1 MILFLKEI
9 LNIFVFKYF
18 SRPNEGRV
26 LTTGWHRITLTQAAK
41 YSKETVLQALAN
53 SLNLRSIILEPIA
66 FKLQGPHYAFHVS
79 VFVAI
84 KWVIKVYLII
94 IINFLSEKNDFFWK

>member
-1 MILFLKEI
+1 
-9 LNIFVFKYF
+9 
-18 SRPNEGRV
+18 
-26 LTTGWHRITLTQAAK
+26 
-41 YSKETVLQALAN
+41 
-53 SLNLRSIILEPIA
+53 
-66 FKLQGPHYAFHVS
+66 LQGPHYAFHVS